1 MNNVPHIFK
10 TDCGNYVAIEGDFV
24 DIYYYLEDF
33 MALVDKLNN
42 EQLMGYPD
50 TFEFLRDRD
59 RYDILCEGRDF
70 YKLKPAKIEIL

>member
-1 MNNVPHIFK
+1 MSNVPHIFK
-10 TDCGNYVAIEGDFV
+10 TDCGTYVAIEGDFV
-24 DIYYYLEDF
+24 DIFYYMEDF
-33 MALVDKLNN
+33 MALVNKLNS